1 MQACS
6 QTLAHTSST
15 NGFAVRGS
23 ARHCAMLVLGLAL
36 AWGTPAAMASAKAG
50 QPAPGAVSSPVSS
63 SATAKADAGKPAGL
77 SPRGAND
84 TTSPTSPTSPAAVVG
99 AFAAHFNAGQ
109 HDSLMS
115 LYESGAV
122 FVASPGQ
129 AVTSTEGIRAA
140 TAQFM
145 GMRLPIQIQ
154 VRHVFQA
161 GDVALVVSDWT
172 IRGKAPSGDAIDLAG
187 TATDVVRRNAS
198 GAWRYVIDNPFGGQR
213 PSP

>member
-6 QTLAHTSST
+6 QTLAHNSSP

-23 ARHCAMLVLGLAL
+23 ARHSAMLVLGLAL
-36 AWGTPAAMASAKAG
+36 AWGTPAAMASAKTG
-50 QPAPGAVSSPVSS
+50 QPTPGAVSSPVSS
-63 SATAKADAGKPAGL
+63 SATAKADAGKPGL

-84 TTSPTSPTSPAAVVG
+84 TTSPTSPAAVVG

-115 LYESGAV
+115 LYETGAV

-140 TAQFM
+140 TGQFM
-145 GMRLPIQIQ
+145 GLRLPIQIK

-161 GDVALVVSDWT
+161 DDLALVVSDWT
-172 IRGKAPSGDAIDLAG
+172 IRGKAPSGAAIDLAG
-187 TATDVVRRNAS
+187 TATDVMRRSAS
-198 GAWRYVIDNPFGGQR
+198 GGWRYVIDNPFGGQR
-213 PSP
+213 PQP